1 MTKKTKKYIVNLTK
15 NPSTKLSHNLTK
27 ESELD
32 IWETCDRFTDFTPT
46 PLSSFR
52 EIQQWISGA
61 GLDGGSLFIL
71 FLCEFPSLELEGK
84 NQQNPH
90 LPYQTQSLSPH
101 VKVAP
106 SLKLVS
112 WLFVF
117 IETPLQ
123 FLKIS
128 SQKICLNFCRVW
140 LNSYF
145 VRRLFEYL
153 LGRQLFKSQTV
164 LTGNLLQWIFSPS
177 SHNPPCQLG
186 RRDKEKINHPSRR
199 VFNG

>member
-1 MTKKTKKYIVNLTK
+1 MTVSQTSLQP
-15 NPSTKLSHNLTK
+15 PSPPSVKSN
-27 ESELD
+27 
-32 IWETCDRFTDFTPT
+32 
-46 PLSSFR
+46 
-52 EIQQWISGA
+52 SGLA
-61 GLDGGSLFIL
+61 VRAWMGGSFFFIL
-71 FLCEFPSLELEGK
+71 FEFSSLKLEGK

-90 LPYQTQSLSPH
+90 LPYQTKSLSPH

-164 LTGNLLQWIFSPS
+164 LTGNLLQ
-177 SHNPPCQLG
+177 
-186 RRDKEKINHPSRR
+186 
-199 VFNG
+199 

>member
-1 MTKKTKKYIVNLTK
+1 MTVSQTSLQPPSPPSVKSNSGLVVRAWMGEVFSFYFYVSSLPSSWRERINRTHIFLTR
-15 NPSTKLSHNLTK
+15 PS
-27 ESELD
+27 
-32 IWETCDRFTDFTPT
+32 
-46 PLSSFR
+46 
-52 EIQQWISGA
+52 
-61 GLDGGSLFIL
+61 
-71 FLCEFPSLELEGK
+71 PS
-84 NQQNPH
+84 
-90 LPYQTQSLSPH
+90 
-101 VKVAP
+101 P

-164 LTGNLLQWIFSPS
+164 LTGNLLQ
-177 SHNPPCQLG
+177 
-186 RRDKEKINHPSRR
+186 
-199 VFNG
+199 

>member
-1 MTKKTKKYIVNLTK
+1 MTVSQTSLQP
-15 NPSTKLSHNLTK
+15 PSPPSVKSN
-27 ESELD
+27 
-32 IWETCDRFTDFTPT
+32 
-46 PLSSFR
+46 
-52 EIQQWISGA
+52 SGLA
-61 GLDGGSLFIL
+61 VRAWMGGSLFIF
-71 FLCEFPSLELEGK
+71 FLCEFPSLKLEGK

-128 SQKICLNFCRVW
+128 AQKICLNFCRVW

-164 LTGNLLQWIFSPS
+164 LTGNLLQ
-177 SHNPPCQLG
+177 
-186 RRDKEKINHPSRR
+186 
-199 VFNG
+199 

>member
-1 MTKKTKKYIVNLTK
+1 ML
-15 NPSTKLSHNLTK
+15 
-27 ESELD
+27 
-32 IWETCDRFTDFTPT
+32 FTEYDLHRKQTVVHRLHST

-61 GLDGGSLFIL
+61 GLDGGKSFH
-71 FLCEFPSLELEGK
+71 LCEFPSLKLEGK

-128 SQKICLNFCRVW
+128 AQKIRLNFCRVW

>member
-1 MTKKTKKYIVNLTK
+1 MTVSQTSLQP
-15 NPSTKLSHNLTK
+15 PSPPSVKSN
-27 ESELD
+27 
-32 IWETCDRFTDFTPT
+32 
-46 PLSSFR
+46 
-52 EIQQWISGA
+52 SGLA
-61 GLDGGSLFIL
+61 VRAWMGGSLFIYVSSL
-71 FLCEFPSLELEGK
+71 PSSWRERINRTHIFLTRPW
-84 NQQNPH
+84 
-90 LPYQTQSLSPH
+90 QSLSPH

-145 VRRLFEYL
+145 VQRLFEYL

-164 LTGNLLQWIFSPS
+164 LTGNLLQ
-177 SHNPPCQLG
+177 
-186 RRDKEKINHPSRR
+186 
-199 VFNG
+199 